1 MTARDLLNEAAQ
13 LGLHIIPDGG
23 NLRIRPGRLCP
34 PDFASL
40 LRTHK
45 AELLELLAKVN
56 AAGASELVKPHR
68 LLTEREWAI
77 LVRTGAEDDPIIIE
91 ALRLFDARLVE

>member
-13 LGLHIIPDGG
+13 LGLHIISDGG

-56 AAGASELVKPHR
+56 AAGASELVTAQTADR
-68 LLTEREWAI
+68 
-77 LVRTGAEDDPIIIE
+77 
-91 ALRLFDARLVE
+91 ARVGHPSPDGSGGRSDHH